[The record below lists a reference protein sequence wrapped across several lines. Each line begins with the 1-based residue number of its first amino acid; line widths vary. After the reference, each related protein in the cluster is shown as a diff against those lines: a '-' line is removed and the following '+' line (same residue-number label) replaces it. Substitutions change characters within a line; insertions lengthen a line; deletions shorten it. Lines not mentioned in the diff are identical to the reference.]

1 MNIELSKKQF
11 KFLLEL
17 VHLGNWVVNSNR
29 DPDVIDENYEEIENV
44 IYSYAKEAGLKKY
57 VEYSENSQT
66 WVGSDYLF
74 MNSDA
79 ARLAQEYNEHNF
91 WEDLID
97 NLALKDFHNK
107 YSEEKIQKMST
118 QKRFEKFYKIADLY
132 RDEINNHGIDRL
144 EIVKRIPEEK

>member
-29 DPDVIDENYEEIENV
+29 EPDVIDENYEEIENI
-44 IYSYAKEAGLKKY
+44 IYSYAKEAGFKKY
-57 VEYSENSQT
+57 VGYSEHSQT
-66 WVGSDYLF
+66 WVGSNYLF
-74 MNSDA
+74 MDSDA
-79 ARLAQEYNEHNF
+79 AKLLQEYNEHNF

-97 NLALKDFHNK
+97 NLAMKDFHDK

-118 QKRFEKFYKIADLY
+118 EKRFEKFYKIADLY
-132 RDEINNHGIDRL
+132 RDEIDNHGIDRL